1 MNDDYGHVS
10 IPYED
15 TLAHYGV
22 LGMRWGVRR
31 GVPSYAYAK
40 ATVKKNKLQK
50 RVNETSKKAN
60 DAAYKAA
67 TGTKTKYA
75 KQQVKADKAHAKNLK
90 AQKNMTN
97 GLRLWMRYLHR
108 I

>member
-31 GVPSYAYAK
+31 GVSSYAYAK

-67 TGTKTKYA
+67 TGTKTKYT